1 MSGISSVH
9 AVPIHLYFPSVHG
22 PFPTGHC
29 FPIDFSGAPFAVQN
43 VALDGTWTPQR
54 VFAIAVLP
62 FVGQ

>member
-1 MSGISSVH
+1 M

-22 PFPTGHC
+22 LFPTGHC
-29 FPIDFSGAPFAVQN
+29 FPVGFSGAPSVVQN

-54 VFAIAVLP
+54 VSGINVLP